1 MGLRWLVPAAVVPW
15 LLAACAGPRPV
26 GAPFVEAEHER
37 CAREGNGGLAGR
49 FLLRRP
55 DGGTEPLAGRE
66 VVLWPASDY
75 SRALAA
81 ELAAGRH
88 PQPEGRL
95 APYGRWTRTDGSG
108 GFRFDRLPPC
118 RYVVLAKY
126 PGGLS
131 GGGLL
136 GGYAAAEAE
145 VKDGAAVNLALDWPP
160 AEPFRVAVRPVADP
174 GPVRAGPP
182 ALPAPGPSPAGSKR
196 DSVAG
201 VPVPPAH
208 RAPEPNRAK
217 PERDGVTDR
226 PPYAPDPVQRLRCA
240 VGDRAGAGQVRATGR
255 PRGEPAHAD
264 GLHPGPGRSRPVRGL
279 RRARRVRGRRGS
291 PRGRHDPG
299 RSERCRHPRR
309 LHEPL
314 TRTASILSRRLH
326 SIPARNPRRCW
337 LAVLRLR
344 PEMIPDRDG

>member
-37 CAREGNGGLAGR
+37 CAREGDGALAGR

-55 DGGTEPLAGRE
+55 DGGTEPFAGRE

-75 SRALAA
+75 SRAGAA

-88 PQPEGRL
+88 PQPEGKL

-136 GGYAAAEAE
+136 GGSAAAEAE

-174 GPVRAGPP
+174 RPVRAGPP

-196 DSVAG
+196 DSG
-201 VPVPPAH
+201 
-208 RAPEPNRAK
+208 
-217 PERDGVTDR
+217 TD
-226 PPYAPDPVQRLRCA
+226 PCAPYARDPVQRLRCRW
-240 VGDRAGAGQVRATGR
+240 VTGPERDRCVLPAGRGAG
-255 PRGEPAHAD
+255 
-264 GLHPGPGRSRPVRGL
+264 L
-279 RRARRVRGRRGS
+279 R
-291 PRGRHDPG
+291 
-299 RSERCRHPRR
+299 
-309 LHEPL
+309 
-314 TRTASILSRRLH
+314 TRMD
-326 SIPARNPRRCW
+326 C
-337 LAVLRLR
+337 
-344 PEMIPDRDG
+344 IPDRDDPARYAACVARGG

>member
-37 CAREGNGGLAGR
+37 CAREGDGALAGR
-49 FLLRRP
+49 FLLRRA

-136 GGYAAAEAE
+136 GGYAAAEAG
-145 VKDGAAVNLALDWPP
+145 VGDGEAASLVLDWP
-160 AEPFRVAVRPVADP
+160 AEPFRAVIQPPAGPAP
-174 GPVRAGPP
+174 GPAVPP
-182 ALPAPGPSPAGSKR
+182 ALPAPGPKR

-201 VPVPPAH
+201 VPVPPVL
-208 RAPEPNRAK
+208 RAPEPTPARTA
-217 PERDGVTDR
+217 RDGGTD
-226 PPYAPDPVQRLRCA
+226 PCVPYARDPVQRLRCRW
-240 VGDRAGAGQVRATGR
+240 VTGPERDRFVLPAGRGAG
-255 PRGEPAHAD
+255 
-264 GLHPGPGRSRPVRGL
+264 L
-279 RRARRVRGRRGS
+279 R
-291 PRGRHDPG
+291 
-299 RSERCRHPRR
+299 
-309 LHEPL
+309 
-314 TRTASILSRRLH
+314 TRMD
-326 SIPARNPRRCW
+326 C
-337 LAVLRLR
+337 
-344 PEMIPDRDG
+344 IPDRDDPERYAACVARGG